1 MKITDDVSKL
11 QILEEYGYKNSNG
24 NTWYKVLESDGEVDI
39 EIIIN
44 PFMAKTESNL
54 IINTTTTENEAIYNL
69 GIYIDII
76 QIIKEID
83 LLRLLGILV

>member
-1 MKITDDVSKL
+1 MKITSDVSKL
-11 QILEEYGYKNSNG
+11 QILKEYGYENPNE

-44 PFMAKTESNL
+44 PCVTKTESNL
-54 IINTTTTENEAIYNL
+54 IINTTMNEDDTLYSLDIS
-69 GIYIDII
+69 IDIN

-83 LLRLLGILV
+83 LLRLLGIFV

>member
-11 QILEEYGYKNSNG
+11 QILNEYGYENPNE

-44 PFMAKTESNL
+44 PYGTKVESNL
-54 IINTTTTENEAIYNL
+54 VINTVMRGDEELYSLDIC
-69 GIYIDII
+69 IDINK
-76 QIIKEID
+76 IIKEID
-83 LLRLLGILV
+83 LLRLLEIFV

>member
-11 QILEEYGYKNSNG
+11 QILNEYGYENPNG

-44 PFMAKTESNL
+44 PFMTKTESNL
-54 IINTTTTENEAIYNL
+54 IINTTMTGDDEIYSL
-69 GIYIDII
+69 DVCVDIN

-83 LLRLLGILV
+83 LLRLLGIFV

>member
-11 QILEEYGYKNSNG
+11 QILKEYGYENSNG
-24 NTWYKVLESDGEVDI
+24 STWYKVLESDGLVDI

-83 LLRLLGILV
+83 LLRLLGIFV

>member
-1 MKITDDVSKL
+1 MKITSDVSKL
-11 QILEEYGYKNSNG
+11 QILKEYGYENPNE

-44 PFMAKTESNL
+44 PCVIQTESNL
-54 IINTTTTENEAIYNL
+54 TINTTMKGDDELYSL
-69 GIYIDII
+69 DIYIDIN

-83 LLRLLGILV
+83 LLKLLGIFA

>member
-11 QILEEYGYKNSNG
+11 QILKEYGYENPNG
-24 NTWYKVLESDGEVDI
+24 NTWYKVLESDGVAYI

-44 PFMAKTESNL
+44 PLVIQTESKL
-54 IINTTTTENEAIYNL
+54 IINTTTTKDEEIYGL
-69 GIYIDII
+69 DISIDII

-83 LLRLLGILV
+83 LLRLLGIFV

>member
-1 MKITDDVSKL
+1 MKITSDVSKL
-11 QILEEYGYKNSNG
+11 QILNEYGYENPNE

-44 PFMAKTESNL
+44 PYGTKTESNL
-54 IINTTTTENEAIYNL
+54 VINTVMRGDEELYSL
-69 GIYIDII
+69 DVCIDIN

-83 LLRLLGILV
+83 LLRLLGIFV

>member
-1 MKITDDVSKL
+1 MKITSDVSKL
-11 QILEEYGYKNSNG
+11 QILNEYGYENPNE

-44 PFMAKTESNL
+44 PYGTKVESNL
-54 IINTTTTENEAIYNL
+54 VINTVMRGDEELYSL
-69 GIYIDII
+69 DVCIDIN

-83 LLRLLGILV
+83 LLRLLGIFV

>member
-1 MKITDDVSKL
+1 MKITSDVSKL
-11 QILEEYGYKNSNG
+11 QILNEYGYENPND

-44 PFMAKTESNL
+44 PYGTKTESNL
-54 IINTTTTENEAIYNL
+54 VINTVMRGDEELYSL
-69 GIYIDII
+69 DVCIDIN

>member
-11 QILEEYGYKNSNG
+11 QILKEYGYENPNG
-24 NTWYKVLESDGEVDI
+24 NTWYKVLESDGQVDI

-44 PFMAKTESNL
+44 PFMTKTESNL
-54 IINTTTTENEAIYNL
+54 IINTTMKGDDEIYSL
-69 GIYIDII
+69 DVCVDIM

-83 LLRLLGILV
+83 LLRLLGIFV

>member
-1 MKITDDVSKL
+1 MKITSDVSKL
-11 QILEEYGYKNSNG
+11 QILKEYGYENPNE

-44 PFMAKTESNL
+44 PCVIKTESNL
-54 IINTTTTENEAIYNL
+54 IINTTMNGDDELYSLDIS
-69 GIYIDII
+69 IDIN

-83 LLRLLGILV
+83 LLRLLGIFV

>member
-1 MKITDDVSKL
+1 MKITSDVSKL
-11 QILEEYGYKNSNG
+11 QILSEYGYENPNG

-44 PFMAKTESNL
+44 PCVTQTESNL
-54 IINTTTTENEAIYNL
+54 IINTTMKGDDELYSLDIS
-69 GIYIDII
+69 IDIN

-83 LLRLLGILV
+83 LLRLLGIFI

>member
-1 MKITDDVSKL
+1 MKITSDVSKL
-11 QILEEYGYKNSNG
+11 QILKEYGYENSRE
-24 NTWYKVLESDGEVDI
+24 NTWYKVLESNGTINI

-44 PFMAKTESNL
+44 PFVTQTESNL
-54 IINTTTTENEAIYNL
+54 IINTTMKGDDKLYSLDIS
-69 GIYIDII
+69 IDIN

>member
-1 MKITDDVSKL
+1 MKITDDVLKL
-11 QILEEYGYKNSNG
+11 QILKEYGYENPNE

-44 PFMAKTESNL
+44 PCVIQTESNL
-54 IINTTTTENEAIYNL
+54 IINTTMKGDDEIYSL
-69 GIYIDII
+69 DISIDIN

-83 LLRLLGILV
+83 LLRLLGIFV

>member
-1 MKITDDVSKL
+1 MKITDDVLKL
-11 QILEEYGYKNSNG
+11 QILKEYGYENTSG

-44 PFMAKTESNL
+44 PFMTKTESNL
-54 IINTTTTENEAIYNL
+54 IINTAAIKDEEVYNL
-69 GIYIDII
+69 DVYVDII

-83 LLRLLGILV
+83 LLRLLGIFV

>member
-1 MKITDDVSKL
+1 MKITSDVSKL
-11 QILEEYGYKNSNG
+11 QILKEYGYENPNE

-44 PFMAKTESNL
+44 PCVIKTESNL
-54 IINTTTTENEAIYNL
+54 IINTTMREDDEIYSL
-69 GIYIDII
+69 DISIDIN

-83 LLRLLGILV
+83 LLRLLGIFV

>member
-1 MKITDDVSKL
+1 MKITDDILKL
-11 QILEEYGYKNSNG
+11 QILKEYGYENPNG

-44 PFMAKTESNL
+44 PFITQTESKL
-54 IINTTTTENEAIYNL
+54 VINTTMKEDGEIYDL
-69 GIYIDII
+69 DISVDI
-76 QIIKEID
+76 NKIIKEID